1 MSVEVAGLNW
11 RGLAGVSV
19 GVRSAETS
27 VGVWSADTSVGVG
40 SAGASVEVG
49 SAETSVE
56 RGRIEERT
64 EETRGGESIRVLEIR
79 KGSVGGTRGGRS
91 IAVEH
96 RGWRGGLEAREGMN
110 KPPKGEIPC
119 LLAVDLGLNVRVR

>member
-1 MSVEVAGLNW
+1 M
-11 RGLAGVSV
+11 SV

-64 EETRGGESIRVLEIR
+64 EETRGGESIHVLEIR
-79 KGSVGGTRGGRS
+79 KGSVG
-91 IAVEH
+91 
-96 RGWRGGLEAREGMN
+96 AREGMN
-110 KPPKGEIPC
+110 EPPKGGIPC